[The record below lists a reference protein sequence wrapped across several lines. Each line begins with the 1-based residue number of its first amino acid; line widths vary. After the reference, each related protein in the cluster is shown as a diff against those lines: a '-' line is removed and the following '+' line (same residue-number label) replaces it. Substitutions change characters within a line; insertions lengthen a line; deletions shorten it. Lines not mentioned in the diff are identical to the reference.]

1 MAESQINHIVGV
13 EELSGIAWADK
24 KYIYCDRFVGAV
36 ITMARSGEK
45 LSHSGYETADKDY
58 QAHKDRIKSG
68 NPPKGAVVYYGK
80 HPENGDCGHVG
91 IADGQGK
98 VISVVSKTNGV
109 LKKPL
114 KGFFKAELLGWIYP
128 EEW

>member
-1 MAESQINHIVGV
+1 VG
-13 EELSGIAWADK
+13 EFSGIAWADK
-24 KYIYCDRFVGAV
+24 KYTY
-36 ITMARSGEK
+36 
-45 LSHSGYETADKDY
+45 DKDY

-68 NPPKGAVVYYGK
+68 DPPKGAVVYYGK
-80 HPENGDCGHVG
+80 HPENEDCGHVG

-98 VISVVSKTNGV
+98 AISVVSKTNGV

-128 EEW
+128 EEWRVGPG